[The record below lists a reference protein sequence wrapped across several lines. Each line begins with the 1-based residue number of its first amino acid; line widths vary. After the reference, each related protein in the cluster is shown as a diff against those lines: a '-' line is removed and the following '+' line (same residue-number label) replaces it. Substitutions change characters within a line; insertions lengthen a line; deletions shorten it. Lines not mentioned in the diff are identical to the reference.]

1 MNRFMMSTLI
11 MNTYRL
17 NSTEMVYTPGI
28 IRFAQS
34 MFLTDA
40 PAAVRI
46 LRDGYALPNAI
57 ADALASGALAYE
69 IDGEAVV
76 FSTEEVAL

>member
-1 MNRFMMSTLI
+1 MR
-11 MNTYRL
+11 TYRL
-17 NSTEMVYTPGI
+17 GSTDWCYTPGI
-28 IRFAQS
+28 IRFAQA

-46 LRDGYALPNAI
+46 LRDGYGLPNAI
-57 ADALASGALAYE
+57 AEGLASGYLSYE

-76 FSTEEVAL
+76 FSAQEVSL